1 MVNAI
6 RREQG
11 FTLIEVLV
19 AAAVLMAL
27 SATAVALARAARTAS
42 SAVSDMS
49 DIQQR
54 FRVSADIIQHDISLA
69 GAGTG
74 AGGPLIRFL
83 PALRPAAG
91 IAGDTDIT
99 FAADRLT
106 VLYVPQ
112 TAADAVLAAAVPA
125 TLTTLTVSGVG
136 CAHDA
141 ACGFGSGMQ
150 ALVYDAHAP
159 GSGYDVF
166 VVGDASLGVITRT
179 SGTFARVYSRPAHVS
194 ELVQRTYYVDASG
207 LGPPRLMRGDGRSAF
222 PVVDGVRALSFRY
235 FADPDPSSV
244 SPAGAGDGTC
254 VYGAGS
260 PPAPLLSPLGGISLA
275 ELTAAEL
282 TDGPYCG
289 IAPNRFDADLLRIRR
304 VRVSLRVD
312 PPPDS
317 AGRPSPAM
325 ELSFDVSPRN
335 LNTWR

>member
-1 MVNAI
+1 MVNAM

-42 SAVSDMS
+42 AAVGDMS
-49 DIQQR
+49 DVQQR
-54 FRVSADIIQHDISLA
+54 FRVSADLIQHDMSLA

-74 AGGPLIRFL
+74 TGGPLIRFL
-83 PALRPAAG
+83 PALRPGAG
-91 IAGDTDIT
+91 VAGDTDLT

-112 TAADAVLAAAVPA
+112 TAADAVLATAVPA
-125 TLTTLTVSGVG
+125 TLTTVAVSGG
-136 CAHDA
+136 ACARDA
-141 ACGFGSGMQ
+141 ACGFAAGMQ
-150 ALVYDAHAP
+150 TLVYDARGP
-159 GSGYDVF
+159 GFGYDVF
-166 VVGDASLGVITRT
+166 VVADASGGVLTRT
-179 SGTFARVYSRPAHVS
+179 SGTFARVYSPSAQVS
-194 ELVQRTYYVDASG
+194 EVVQRTYYVDTSG
-207 LGPPRLMRGDGRSAF
+207 PGPPRLMRGDGRSAF
-222 PVVDGVRALSFRY
+222 PVVDGIQALSFRY

-244 SPAGAGDGTC
+244 SPAGAADGTC

-260 PPAPLLSPLGGISLA
+260 PPVPLLSPLGGVSLA

-282 TDGPYCG
+282 TDGPFCG
-289 IAPNRFDADLLRIRR
+289 IAPNRFDADLLRVRR

-335 LNTWR
+335 LNAWR